1 MSGYIG
7 TQPVPQATQTRDS
20 FTATSGQTSF
30 ATGGYTPNFLDVY
43 LNGVKLASADYTATN
58 GSDVVL
64 ATGAATGDI
73 LEVVAFTAFDTANV
87 TGATNFT
94 VTGAFTSQG
103 IDDNGNATALT
114 IDGNENVLIG
124 RTTLSGTDNTQG
136 AYIFNE
142 GAFVAQRSS
151 NPSLYLNRYG
161 TDGDIALFRKSGTS
175 VGSIGAESGTHLVIS
190 TPQNAGNLVFK
201 GNDTGGTET
210 RLAIVNITGSEAVRP
225 YNSYSD
231 NKYDLG
237 SSSRRF
243 KDAYLSG
250 GVYLGGTGAA
260 NKLDDYE
267 EGTFTPSVISGWTAV
282 TYNNQSGTYTKVGRL
297 VHFQITL
304 TAAAGNRTA
313 NGSRFDIG
321 GLPFVKTGEG
331 AGVSVW
337 SDLWSM
343 GGSNNTA
350 NGLIGA
356 QTIQFYQSNYASGG
370 ESPLT
375 GTEMNSG
382 SGNEL
387 YISGTYEAT

>member
-64 ATGAATGDI
+64 ASGAATGDI
-73 LEVVAFTAFDTANV
+73 LEVVAFTTFNSA
-87 TGATNFT
+87 
-94 VTGAFTSQG
+94 SSS
-103 IDDNGNATALT
+103 IDDNGNATAIT
-114 IDGNENVLIG
+114 IDSSENVMVG
-124 RTTLSGTDNTQG
+124 TTDPLVADGTNG
-136 AYIFNE
+136 GIVL
-142 GAFVAQRSS
+142 GGQRDLLHVSRVNQPPVKFS
-151 NPSLYLNRYG
+151 RANN
-161 TDGDIALFRKSGTS
+161 DGDIAIFAKDGTS
-175 VGSIGAESGTHLVIS
+175 VGSIGTKSGSLLIGS
-190 TPQNAGNLVFK
+190 
-201 GNDTGGTET
+201 NDTYL
-210 RLAIVNITGSEAVRP
+210 RVNDPSDTIFPS
-225 YNSYSD
+225 NSSGVERD
-231 NKYDLG
+231 NTINLG
-237 SSSRRF
+237 KSSSRF
-243 KDAYLSG
+243 KDLYLSG
-250 GVYLGGTGAA
+250 GIYLGGTGSA

-267 EGTFTPSVISGWTAV
+267 TGTFTPSVISGWTAV

-304 TAAAGNRTA
+304 TANAGNRTA
-313 NGSRFDIG
+313 NGNRFDIG
-321 GLPFVKTGEG
+321 GLPFVKTGSG
-331 AGVSVW
+331 ASVSVW

-350 NGLIGA
+350 NGLIGS
-356 QTIQFYQSNYASGG
+356 QTIEFYQSNYASGG
-370 ESPLT
+370 ENTLT